1 MPPSGC
7 WGFFQSIKNMVSRY
21 VDIPRDLKKGA
32 RLLRDEEVVV
42 QRVRTLLTTE
52 PGDFMDTPAYGTPLM
67 QYLYEGL
74 TEDTE
79 SLIKMTINHSIRT
92 WLDGQVRIDNIV
104 VKVVNDAHYVSIEL
118 GLFLIEF
125 DKSVSIVESFNN

>member
-1 MPPSGC
+1 
-7 WGFFQSIKNMVSRY
+7 MVSRY

-92 WLDGQVRIDNIV
+92 WLDGQIRIDNIV

-118 GLFLIEF
+118 ELFLIEF